1 MEEIELN
8 VDAEENSTTDLESNT
23 LENDVE
29 ETTSLATDKEMSN
42 DNSTLEESQDE
53 NIDSQQTESARPTD

>member
-1 MEEIELN
+1 MEEMELN

-29 ETTSLATDKEMSN
+29 ETTSLATAKEMSN